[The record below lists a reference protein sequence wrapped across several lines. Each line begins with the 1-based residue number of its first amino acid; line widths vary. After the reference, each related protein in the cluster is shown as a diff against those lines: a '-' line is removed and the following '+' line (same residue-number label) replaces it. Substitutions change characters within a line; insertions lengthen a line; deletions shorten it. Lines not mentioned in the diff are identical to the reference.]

1 MMTDPISDMLTRI
14 RNAQRARHAQVKIPS
29 SKLKL
34 AVAQVMQAQGYV
46 ADVAVD
52 DEDATKPVL
61 RLGLRYRADGTEMI
75 DGLERVSRPSRRVYV
90 SAEEVPKV
98 RNGLG
103 IAIISTSQGVMTD
116 HDARASHVGGE
127 VLCEVW

>member
-14 RNAQRARHAQVKIPS
+14 RNAQRARHAEVRLPA

-34 AVAQVMQAQGYV
+34 AVAQVLQAQGYV
-46 ADVAVD
+46 TDVGLDETAD
-52 DEDATKPVL
+52 KPTL
-61 RLGLRYRADGTEMI
+61 RMGMRYRDDGREMI
-75 DGLERVSRPSRRVYV
+75 DGLSRISRPSRRVYV
-90 SAEEVPKV
+90 AAEEVPKV

-103 IAIISTSQGVMTD
+103 IAILSTSQGVMTD
-116 HDARASHVGGE
+116 QDAREKNVGGE